1 MHADLRR
8 IYNESTHCD
17 AGDLEK
23 LQVFGSNVC
32 DMINRW
38 KHVREGLMGNIRT
51 AYRLF
56 DVKMVK
62 IDQKREKVMEDRAEQ
77 VRGQD
82 FYQSHDWRTSR
93 SNLYANE
100 EKLALQRLRE
110 DVQTLLSP

>member
-1 MHADLRR
+1 MEMDADLRD
-8 IYNESTHCD
+8 IYKESTLCG
-17 AGDLEK
+17 AEDLVE

-38 KHVREGLMGNIRT
+38 QHVPDGLMGNIRA

-56 DVKMVK
+56 DAKMVK

-82 FYQSHDWRTSR
+82 
-93 SNLYANE
+93 
-100 EKLALQRLRE
+100 
-110 DVQTLLSP
+110 

>member
-1 MHADLRR
+1 MDADLRE
-8 IYNESTHCD
+8 IYDESTHCD
-17 AGDLEK
+17 AEALEQ

-38 KHVREGLMGNIRT
+38 QHVRDGLMGNIRT

-56 DVKMVK
+56 DAKMVK

-82 FYQSHDWRTSR
+82 FYQSYDWRTTT

-100 EKLALQRLRE
+100 EKRALQRLHE
-110 DVQTLLSP
+110 DVQFF